1 MSGSGHTGTVP
12 DAQLSAVG
20 LIRLEIPAHGQY
32 LATARLVA
40 TSAGADAGFN
50 VDDLA
55 DLRLGVD
62 ELVALLIARSVG
74 EGTRIALEVEVEVE
88 DKRVVVTGEID
99 GEVDPSADP
108 ADELSQRIVA
118 AVVDAHELSERAF
131 RLEKSATRA
140 R

>member
-74 EGTRIALEVEVEVE
+74 EGTRIALEVEVE